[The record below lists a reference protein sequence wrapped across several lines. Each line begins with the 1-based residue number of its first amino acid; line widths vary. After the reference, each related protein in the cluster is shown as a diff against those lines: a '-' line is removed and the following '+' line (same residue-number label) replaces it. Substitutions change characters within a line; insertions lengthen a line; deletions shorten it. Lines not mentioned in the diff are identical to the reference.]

1 VSSESNQTHWI
12 PLSDLMTGMM
22 LVFMLIAIVYMIRVQ
37 QVATDLRDVK
47 GQIYTALDKEF
58 GKDLKKWDAEILP
71 NLTFRFKNPDA
82 LFPKGKQELTSNFKN
97 VLDDFFPRY
106 LKIIED
112 PKFEPTIKEVLIEG
126 HTDQDFDKLDD
137 EDVKKMNV
145 DGEIKRYMNNMSLS
159 QGRTWF
165 TLAYLFE
172 ITPNISDKTT
182 LIKKVHLHDV
192 SSANPIY
199 KEDGVTVDPEKSRRV
214 EFKVITN
221 SDERLE
227 EIATALTTK

>member
-1 VSSESNQTHWI
+1 MSENNQTHWI

-22 LVFMLIAIVYMIRVQ
+22 LVFMMIAIVYMIRVQ

-82 LFPKGKQELTSNFKN
+82 LFPVGKEKPTEKFK
-97 VLDDFFPRY
+97 VILDDFFPRY
-106 LKIIED
+106 LSIIEN
-112 PKFEPTIKEVLIEG
+112 PKFQDSIKEVLIEG
-126 HTDQDFDKLDD
+126 HTDVDYEKLDD
-137 EDVKKMNV
+137 EDVIKMTANDKVKK
-145 DGEIKRYMNNMSLS
+145 YMNNMALS
-159 QGRTWF
+159 VNRSWF
-165 TLAYLFE
+165 TLSYLLE
-172 ITPNISDKTT
+172 M
-182 LIKKVHLHDV
+182 VHSNPKDTEFLVQKMHIHAV
-192 SSANPIY
+192 SSAYPIY
-199 KEDGVTVDPEKSRRV
+199 RDDGVTVDAEKSRRV

-227 EIATALTTK
+227 EIATQLTKK

>member
-1 VSSESNQTHWI
+1 
-12 PLSDLMTGMM
+12 M
-22 LVFMLIAIVYMIRVQ
+22 
-37 QVATDLRDVK
+37 
-47 GQIYTALDKEF
+47 
-58 GKDLKKWDAEILP
+58 
-71 NLTFRFKNPDA
+71 
-82 LFPKGKQELTSNFKN
+82 
-97 VLDDFFPRY
+97 
-106 LKIIED
+106 
-112 PKFEPTIKEVLIEG
+112 IEG